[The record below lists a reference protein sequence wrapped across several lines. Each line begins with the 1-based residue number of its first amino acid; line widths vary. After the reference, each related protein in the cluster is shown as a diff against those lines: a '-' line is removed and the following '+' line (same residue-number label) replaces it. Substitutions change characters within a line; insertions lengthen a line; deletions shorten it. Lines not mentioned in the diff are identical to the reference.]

1 MSTAAAAPAP
11 TKRPRRKLSRRL
23 LRGPGGRSLEITKA
37 GWWFIALTLADGFA
51 AINSGANLLHV
62 IFGIQLGMIIGSG
75 VLSENMLR
83 RVRARRRYVG
93 PLYARTTGA
102 LRVEIENVSDS
113 PALSISVEDEDADR
127 PLAGRGQVDP
137 VFRVSLEPKR
147 QVDDY
152 AQIVMPRR
160 GRHRLPIAVV
170 ATRFPFG
177 LFVKRRR
184 LDDEREV
191 IVFPHVEPQALPARR
206 ASVEGS
212 EHESGGGMS
221 RAGEIYGLRPY
232 RPGDGMSRI
241 NWRATARRQM
251 PIVTEF
257 EARGEQEFWLDLP
270 VGEAGEATFEA
281 AIEQLAS
288 TAVAHLHSGEASV
301 GLRDGQT
308 IVVDVER
315 GPEHEHRIL
324 TELALWGLAA
334 EGPQEPAS

>member
-1 MSTAAAAPAP
+1 MSTAALATAPP
-11 TKRPRRKLSRRL
+11 KRQRRKLSRRL

-37 GWWFIALTLADGFA
+37 GWWFIALTMADGFA

-102 LRVEIENVSDS
+102 LRVEIENTSTS

-127 PLAGRGQVDP
+127 PQSGRGRVDP
-137 VFRVSLEPKR
+137 VFRVSMEPKR
-147 QVDDY
+147 RVDDY
-152 AQIVMPRR
+152 AQIVMPTR
-160 GRHRLPIAVV
+160 GRHRLPTAVV

-184 LDDEREV
+184 LDDETQV
-191 IVFPHVEPQALPARR
+191 VVYPHVDPQAPPPRR
-206 ASVEGS
+206 AAVEGS
-212 EHESGGGMS
+212 EQEAGGGLS

-232 RPGDGMSRI
+232 RPGDGLSRV

-257 EARGEQEFWLDLP
+257 EARGEQEYWLELP
-270 VGEAGEATFEA
+270 TGEAGDPEFEA
-281 AIEQLAS
+281 AIEALAS

-301 GLRDGQT
+301 GLRHGPT
-308 IVVDVER
+308 TVVDVER

-324 TELALWGLAA
+324 TELALWGLDPESDA
-334 EGPQEPAS
+334 